1 LEGTIERGHWRE
13 ATPTSPLLRLV
24 ATCNA
29 VTPSPENHLK
39 RARAAKRESKWLDFK
54 EGFDPSSEAEWCEL
68 LKDLLAMANSGGGVV
83 VVGVKNNGKASGV
96 SVNPVLRLDL
106 AHISD
111 KVLRYTGEHF
121 AGIHIHEI
129 KRSKTTVAALVIDS
143 APVPLV
149 PIKAGAYEVTAK
161 DGKSKTKFAF
171 RQGVVYVRHGAK
183 SEPATTTDLTEVV
196 ERRVDELRQL
206 WLGGFARSSKL
217 QQTRTLPC
225 IAPPSGTSPGGQ
237 RKCG

>member
-96 SVNPVLRLDL
+96 SVKPVLRLDL

-149 PIKAGAYEVTAK
+149 PIRRAPTRSQPKMESPRRNSRFDRGSSTFATGPKA
-161 DGKSKTKFAF
+161 S
-171 RQGVVYVRHGAK
+171 
-183 SEPATTTDLTEVV
+183 
-196 ERRVDELRQL
+196 RRLR
-206 WLGGFARSSKL
+206 
-217 QQTRTLPC
+217 P
-225 IAPPSGTSPGGQ
+225 ISP
-237 RKCG
+237 K